1 MTSNEYPD
9 GCPING
15 HTDDCIDRNIYML
28 GES

>member
-1 MTSNEYPD
+1 MTSNEYSD

-28 GES
+28 GED